1 LGNVQTAVTRWMGF
15 YQVLN
20 LTKRAINDMKTHIQ
34 ELDSVMTKI
43 AVVTNMSQ
51 SDLWGQVGKYS
62 EIARQYGVA
71 IKGVY
76 EVS

>member
-1 LGNVQTAVTRWMGF
+1 
-15 YQVLN
+15 
-20 LTKRAINDMKTHIQ
+20 
-34 ELDSVMTKI
+34 MTSI
-43 AVVTNMSQ
+43 SVVTNFSQ
-51 SDLWGQVGKYS
+51 EDLWGQISQYS

>member
-1 LGNVQTAVTRWMGF
+1 MA
-15 YQVLN
+15 
-20 LTKRAINDMKTHIQ
+20 KSAINDMKKHVQ
-34 ELDSVMTKI
+34 ELDSVMTSI
-43 AVVTNMSQ
+43 SVVTNFSQ
-51 SDLWGQVGKYS
+51 EDLWGQISQYS

>member
-1 LGNVQTAVTRWMGF
+1 
-15 YQVLN
+15 
-20 LTKRAINDMKTHIQ
+20 
-34 ELDSVMTKI
+34 MTSI

-51 SDLWGQVGKYS
+51 DDLWGQISTYS
-62 EIARQYGVA
+62 NIARQYGVA